1 MCQVLLLFILALG
14 VHPGWGFQRLGP
26 LRPRLQLLQQTQPG
40 QARLAV
46 TMGMSLPH
54 MRISSVG
61 EGQSKGKAR
70 LMLQYL
76 WRGAVSL
83 GKFLLPIVLPS
94 MVAYLLGVP
103 PAMAAKRK
111 GKRSNSA
118 SGAALEAAAAAT
130 AGAAGATATV
140 VKKQKRSIF
149 RKILQ
154 GVNSADSSSILKGA
168 GDTRGEMAGILN
180 AFSSVFIL
188 SGLFFFAFL
197 VHKRREAKMYRA
209 MTAEVS
215 KIREYKENMYFEAVQ
230 GILERLADPKLKGST
245 KANLQKELKALDP
258 DGIIKKFIEDKGER
272 PDISYLIDRK
282 KKAKKDD
289 KFSAIAERPKGK
301 KRPPG
306 GTAASSKS
314 SKSTSPSTEDL
325 DLRDD
330 GDGDGSDG
338 DNEETAA
345 PVPLPAEK
353 AKSPSR
359 PVPRASAEDDGKDD
373 EGASGGRKPPT
384 PTRPPAYLTV
394 LKELS
399 ESLEESALSASA
411 RKQLLDLLK
420 SKIEAVSD
428 VAKMD
433 AVVSKIA
440 AKLGDIEYW
449 EGYYEKSFS

>member
-1 MCQVLLLFILALG
+1 
-14 VHPGWGFQRLGP
+14 
-26 LRPRLQLLQQTQPG
+26 
-40 QARLAV
+40 
-46 TMGMSLPH
+46 

-94 MVAYLLGVP
+94 IVAYLLGVP

-118 SGAALEAAAAAT
+118 SGTALEAAAAT
-130 AGAAGATATV
+130 AGAAAAGATATV

-168 GDTRGEMAGILN
+168 GDTRGEVAGILN

-282 KKAKKDD
+282 KKSKKDD

-330 GDGDGSDG
+330 GDGDG

-345 PVPLPAEK
+345 PAPLPAEK

-359 PVPRASAEDDGKDD
+359 PVPRASAEDDGNDD

-440 AKLGDIEYW
+440 AKLGDIEFW

>member
-1 MCQVLLLFILALG
+1 MYQVLLLFILASG
-14 VHPGWGFQRLGP
+14 VLPGWGFQRLGP
-26 LRPRLQLLQQTQPG
+26 FRPRLQLLQQTQPG

-54 MRISSVG
+54 VRISSVG
-61 EGQSKGKAR
+61 EGQRKGRAK

-83 GKFLLPIVLPS
+83 GKILLPIVLPS
-94 MVAYLLGVP
+94 LVAYLLGVP
-103 PAMAAKRK
+103 PALAAKRK
-111 GKRSNSA
+111 GKRANSA
-118 SGAALEAAAAAT
+118 SGTALEAAAAT
-130 AGAAGATATV
+130 AGAAAAGATATV

-168 GDTRGEMAGILN
+168 GDTRGEVAGILN

-258 DGIIKKFIEDKGER
+258 DGIIKKFIEEKGER

-306 GTAASSKS
+306 GTTGAKSSKS
-314 SKSTSPSTEDL
+314 SSPSTEDL
-325 DLRDD
+325 RDD
-330 GDGDGSDG
+330 GNGDG
-338 DNEETAA
+338 DNEEAAA
-345 PVPLPAEK
+345 PAPLPAGK
-353 AKSPSR
+353 AESVSR
-359 PVPRASAEDDGKDD
+359 PVPRASAEDDKNDD
-373 EGASGGRKPPT
+373 DDDGASGGRKPPT

-399 ESLEESALSASA
+399 ESLEDSALSASA
-411 RKQLLDLLK
+411 RKQLVDLLK

-449 EGYYEKSFS
+449 EGYYEKAFS